1 MGFLKYLKEDLPGA
15 IADYK
20 KSIEMCPKHIR
31 SILFIPL
38 INWVISL
45 IIYSRAF
52 YNLTLSLTDERRF
65 DEALETIEA
74 AKLINP
80 SQLDSYHSLKG
91 WYDIL

>member
-1 MGFLKYLKEDLPGA
+1 VSQT
-15 IADYK
+15 YK
-20 KSIEMCPKHIR
+20 VH
-31 SILFIPL
+31 
-38 INWVISL
+38 
-45 IIYSRAF
+45 IIYTFNQLADITNHLIYRAF